1 MTYDCFT
8 ANIANNTT
16 GIGYI
21 TGGIGNCMT
30 TYLGGDF
37 MVGILFLAFFA
48 AFIFLQNTRGD
59 FKLMI
64 VVPLVML
71 SLIWFSWLYAILFI
85 VGGYLL
91 YRVVQY
97 KVSG

>member
-8 ANIANNTT
+8 AGMTNST
-16 GIGYI
+16 GVGSIS
-21 TGGIGNCMT
+21 GGVGSCMNF
-30 TYLGGDF
+30 YLGGDI
-37 MVGILFLAFFA
+37 MVAVLFLAFFG
-48 AFIFLQNTRGD
+48 AFIFLQNTRSD

-64 VVPLVML
+64 IAPLTIL
-71 SLIWFSWLYAILFI
+71 SMIWISWVYAILLM